1 MEQGNFVPIYKKDD
15 IQALKSYHPVSLL
28 FIFGKILERLM
39 FNEMLK
45 FFTENEPIKSVWF

>member
-1 MEQGNFVPIYKKDD
+1 MEQDNFVPIYKKDD

-28 FIFGKILERLM
+28 YIFGKILERLM

-45 FFTENEPIKSVWF
+45 FFTENELIKSVWF